1 LPENRGELLKPRTR
15 PASAAGCG
23 AFDRAS
29 ADAYIDRW
37 MPEPIGEHGSA
48 VHMDESTS
56 EIEERG
62 VVLTENAARRI
73 AMLKAEEHAENAFLR
88 IAVSGGGC
96 SGFQYGLSFDDQR
109 NDDDFVFERDGVGVV
124 IDDVSLGLLNG
135 AEVDFVE
142 DLMGASFQIRNP
154 NAASSCGCGNSFS
167 IG

>member
-1 LPENRGELLKPRTR
+1 MAE
-15 PASAAGCG
+15 
-23 AFDRAS
+23 
-29 ADAYIDRW
+29 
-37 MPEPIGEHGSA
+37 
-48 VHMDESTS
+48 VTS
-56 EIEERG
+56 ELEERR

-73 AMLKAEEHAENAFLR
+73 AMLKTEENAESAFLR

-96 SGFQYGLSFDDQR
+96 SGFQYGLSFDDQQ
-109 NDDDFVFERDGVGVV
+109 NEDDFLFERDGVGIIV
-124 IDDVSLGLLNG
+124 DDVSLGLLNG

>member
-1 LPENRGELLKPRTR
+1 MCSENRNG
-15 PASAAGCG
+15 SIDGM
-23 AFDRAS
+23 
-29 ADAYIDRW
+29 AD
-37 MPEPIGEHGSA
+37 
-48 VHMDESTS
+48 STS
-56 EIEERG
+56 EVEERRI
-62 VVLTENAARRI
+62 VLTENAARRI
-73 AMLKAEEHAENAFLR
+73 AMLKAQNADNAFLR

-124 IDDVSLGLLNG
+124 VDEVSLDLLNG

-142 DLMGASFQIRNP
+142 DMMGASFQIRNP

>member
-1 LPENRGELLKPRTR
+1 MAEL
-15 PASAAGCG
+15 A
-23 AFDRAS
+23 
-29 ADAYIDRW
+29 
-37 MPEPIGEHGSA
+37 
-48 VHMDESTS
+48 ESTNG
-56 EIEERG
+56 IEERR
-62 VVLTENAARRI
+62 VVLTESAVRRI
-73 AMLKAEEHAENAFLR
+73 AMLKAEENAANALLR

-109 NDDDFVFERDGVGVV
+109 NEDDLVFERDGVGVV
-124 IDDVSLGLLNG
+124 IDEVSLGLLNG